1 MSAPV
6 ERMTRGRCR
15 RTTRHAAIVFRA
27 RARALRL
34 AGPDLGLFSV
44 RNIEANCRKPLGFS
58 AVIKV
63 HVPMR
68 VNPSHAAVWGNNTKL
83 YMAIFDVLDRL
94 IHCLSN
100 SLAIFWVPAWHQ
112 VLECD
117 PSKSRQTQLS
127 TACRRDA
134 DFISFQIPLPHFE
147 ISGLCSEVESLLS
160 SFPYARQAYSEGRE
174 HQKRS
179 GIHQPDD
186 GDPTH

>member
-1 MSAPV
+1 
-6 ERMTRGRCR
+6 
-15 RTTRHAAIVFRA
+15 
-27 RARALRL
+27 
-34 AGPDLGLFSV
+34 
-44 RNIEANCRKPLGFS
+44 
-58 AVIKV
+58 
-63 HVPMR
+63 MR

-100 SLAIFWVPAWHQ
+100 SFAIFWVPAWHQ

-127 TACRRDA
+127 TACKRDA

-147 ISGLCSEVESLLS
+147 VSGLCSEVESLLS